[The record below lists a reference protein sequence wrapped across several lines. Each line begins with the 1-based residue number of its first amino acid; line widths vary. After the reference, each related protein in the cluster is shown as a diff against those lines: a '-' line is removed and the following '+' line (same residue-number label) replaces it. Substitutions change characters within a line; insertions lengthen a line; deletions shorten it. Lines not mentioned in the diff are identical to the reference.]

1 MIVDTHFVQRGR
13 IGRLLYAAASNP
25 GILGIG
31 LGEDTGLYIHNHQME
46 AIGSGMVILVD
57 GRQMA
62 DTNLTDVE
70 MGQPVSIK
78 NMVVHV
84 MCDGDTYDLQTHAL
98 VIHHPKAIPVV

>member
-1 MIVDTHFVQRGR
+1 
-13 IGRLLYAAASNP
+13 
-25 GILGIG
+25 
-31 LGEDTGLYIHNHQME
+31 ME

-57 GRQMA
+57 GRSMS

-84 MCDGDTYDLQTHAL
+84 MCDGDIYDLQTHQL
-98 VIHHPKAIPVV
+98 VIQHPKVVPVE